1 MKTTIKTLVASAS
14 IALVAGFANAQSSPN
29 TLDELLQQVKNDRVS
44 QQRINEAREREFM
57 DERADK
63 QALLRR
69 AQAALQAEEER
80 GDRLQNQFTQNEQT
94 LIDKE
99 TELDQASGTLGEMF
113 GVVRQASADA
123 YGVISTSIV
132 SAEYPGR
139 DEFLAEMA
147 QDSKGLPNI
156 NELEE
161 LWLALQTEMTESGKV
176 SRFTTEVVDLDGGST
191 TQEVVRIGTFNLVG
205 EQGYLVYN
213 DEDDKIQPL
222 GRQPEGYQVAS
233 TQDLMDASSGFV
245 GTYVDPS
252 RGAILE
258 LFKQKATLSE
268 RYHAGGIVGYIITGL
283 LIIGLLIGV
292 FKIVSLTAVG
302 AKMKSQLNNIDNP
315 SNSNPLGRILTVY
328 QANKSADSESL
339 ELKLDEA
346 ILKELPRIEAG
357 INIIKIFA
365 AIAPLLGLLGT
376 VLGMIATFQQITL
389 FGTGDPRIMAG
400 SISMALVTTAQGIIA
415 ALPLILMHSI
425 VAGRSKSIVH
435 ILDEQTAGIIAQ
447 HAENE
452 RPVTTTTTP
461 GRM

>member
-1 MKTTIKTLVASAS
+1 MKTTIKTLVAAAS
-14 IALVAGFANAQSSPN
+14 VLLVAGFANAQAPT
-29 TLDELLQQVKNDRVS
+29 TLDQLLEQVKKDRVS
-44 QQRINEAREREFM
+44 EQRINEAREREFL

-69 AQAALQAEEER
+69 AQATLKAEEDR
-80 GDRLQNQFTQNEQT
+80 GDRLTAQFAANEQT

-99 TELDQASGTLGEMF
+99 AELDQASGTLGEMF

-132 SAEYPGR
+132 SAQYPGR
-139 DEFLAEMA
+139 EAFLAEMA

-156 NELEE
+156 AELEQ

-176 SRFTTEVVDLDGGST
+176 ARFSAEVVDLDGGSS
-191 TQEVVRIGTFNLVG
+191 TQEIVRIGTFNLIG
-205 EQGYLVYN
+205 EAGYLTFN
-213 DEDDKIQPL
+213 DEDGKVQPL
-222 GRQPEGYQVAS
+222 GRQPEGFQVS
-233 TQDLMDASSGFV
+233 TTQDLLSANSGIVATF
-245 GTYVDPS
+245 VDPS

-258 LFKQKATLSE
+258 LFKQKATLME
-268 RYHAGGIVGYIITGL
+268 RYHAGGIVGYIITGML
-283 LIIGLLIGV
+283 AIGLLIG
-292 FKIVSLTAVG
+292 FYKIIALTAVAG
-302 AKMKSQLNNIDNP
+302 KMRSQLNNIDNP
-315 SNSNPLGRILTVY
+315 SNGNPLGRILTVY
-328 QANKSADSESL
+328 QANKTADSESL

-447 HAENE
+447 HAESE
-452 RPVTTTTTP
+452 KA
-461 GRM
+461 